1 MKLML
6 KRSFS
11 PIKNILVT
19 GLLLIAIGST
29 NGVQAQDGEK
39 LFKGNCASCHRPT
52 EEVLTGP
59 GLKGVM
65 ARWKGR
71 ETLIYEW
78 VRNPQGVID
87 GGDSYVKNLVA
98 EYASAGIMSPQAVT
112 NEEIDAIFAYV
123 EAYVPPKK
131 AIVEQVSA
139 NSEGSSSDPTT
150 WLLVI
155 LGVFLIII
163 FSVAG
168 TRRSLSEVLNE
179 KKGEESDTNF
189 TYVDTIKQ
197 WIGKNKMITTVIV
210 IILLVMGAVDTWDRL
225 SSIGIYEGYQPEQPI
240 AFSHKVHAGQ
250 NQINCVYCHSGVE
263 NSKNAGIPSVNICMN
278 CHKAIAEGPNTGK
291 TEIAKIYAAIGF
303 DPETKTYID
312 GYEQKPVKWVKVHNL
327 PDHVFF
333 SHEQHTTVGQVECET
348 CHGEVKELTVGKQNK
363 PLTMGWCIDC
373 HNKTEVQM
381 ADNGYYDEIHARL
394 STKEL
399 KKYLK
404 DEKIT
409 VKDLGGWEC
418 SKCHY

>member
-1 MKLML
+1 MRLML
-6 KRSFS
+6 KHNFS
-11 PIKNILVT
+11 PVKKLLVS
-19 GLLLIAIGST
+19 GLLFAALGTLNS
-29 NGVQAQDGEK
+29 VQAQDGEK
-39 LFKGNCASCHRPT
+39 LFKGNCASCHKPT

-131 AIVEQVSA
+131 AVAEVAAGNAEGGES
-139 NSEGSSSDPTT
+139 NSTT
-150 WLLVI
+150 WFLVI
-155 LGVFLIII
+155 AAVLLIII

-168 TRRSLSEVLNE
+168 TRRSLSEVLATKE
-179 KKGEESDTNF
+179 GREEPTNF
-189 TYVDTIKQ
+189 TYLDTIKQ
-197 WIGKNKMITTVIV
+197 WMANNKMLTTIIVIV
-210 IILLVMGAVDTWDRL
+210 LLVMGAVDTWGRL
-225 SSIGIYEGYQPEQPI
+225 ASIGIYEGYQPEQPI

-263 NSKNAGIPSVNICMN
+263 KSKNAGIPSVNVCMN
-278 CHKAIAEGPNTGK
+278 CHKAVSEGTNTGK
-291 TEIAKIYAAIGF
+291 TEIAKIYDAIGF
-303 DPETKTYID
+303 DPDTKTYIEN
-312 GYEQKPVKWVKVHNL
+312 YEQKPVKWVKVHNL

-333 SHEQHTTVGQVECET
+333 SHEQHTTVGQIECET
-348 CHGEVKELTVGKQNK
+348 CHGEVKELTVGKQNA

-394 STKEL
+394 STEQL